1 MPRSVYRAPFH
12 RRILPWVF
20 AAVFVALA
28 PALIFY
34 TSGYRI
40 NPKKVGIERN
50 GTLIADSRPSGA
62 RISLN
67 GQPSRRVTP
76 STIQDLPPGP
86 YTVRFERDG
95 SLPWEKT
102 LDVRA
107 EQVTFADNVRLWRAG
122 EPRLLAEGRV
132 LALEA
137 ASGLNVAA
145 ALIATSTGAEIRFI
159 RAGALAEQFR
169 PDGLSTSTAPLL
181 LWNPGG
187 NAVLADYAAPEDGRD
202 AWVSSDLFGPNQ
214 GVLQPGDYAW
224 DGNLL
229 VSHEDGLR
237 TVINPR
243 RQTLERLPLPAGVLA
258 EADAFDLVMN
268 TSTGAILIQPRSIL
282 RRVYELPSGD
292 WRLAGAGGPFT
303 LLRDPAPYGAER
315 NDDTWLAVKPNG
327 EPEPETVQGQRPTW
341 SPAGQ
346 ARAVIVDQ
354 NELWLWIPGQPPRL
368 LLRRS
373 EPFTDAVWHRHG
385 FHLFVSTN
393 DRVFALELDDRGGF
407 LITDLATGFEEIRA
421 IAYSENAMYIAGT
434 KDGVEG
440 LYERLIE

>member
-1 MPRSVYRAPFH
+1 MPRSVYRPPFH

-28 PALIFY
+28 PALVFY

-67 GQPSRRVTP
+67 GQATRRVTP

-86 YTVRFERDG
+86 YALRFERDG
-95 SLPWEKT
+95 YLAWEKT

-107 EQVTFADNVRLWRAG
+107 EQVTFADNVRLWRVG
-122 EPRLLAEGRV
+122 EPRLVAAGRA

-159 RAGALAEQFR
+159 RGGALAEPFR
-169 PDGLSTSTAPLL
+169 PDGLSTSTVPTLT
-181 LWNPGG
+181 WNPGG
-187 NAVLADYAAPEDGRD
+187 NAVLVDYATAEDGRD
-202 AWVSSDLFGPNQ
+202 AWASSDLFGPSQ
-214 GVLQPGDYAW
+214 GNLQPATYAW
-224 DGNLL
+224 DGSLL
-229 VSHEDGLR
+229 VSHEDGAR

-243 RQTLERLPLPAGVLA
+243 RQTLERFALPEGVLA

-292 WRLAGAGGPFT
+292 WTLAGTGGPFT
-303 LLRDPAPYGAER
+303 LLRDG
-315 NDDTWLAVKPNG
+315 DTWLAVKSNG

-341 SPAGQ
+341 NNAGQ
-346 ARAVIVDQ
+346 ASRAVVVHQ
-354 NELWLWIPGQPPRL
+354 NELWLWTPGEPPRL

-373 EPFTDAVWHRHG
+373 EPFTDAVWHRQG
-385 FHLFVSTN
+385 LHLFVSTQ

-407 LITDLATGFEEIRA
+407 LITDLATGFENIRA
-421 IAYSENAMYIAGT
+421 IAYSETAIYIAGS

-440 LYERLIE
+440 LYERVIE